1 MILYTEKQ
9 LEDSYNVYRRI
20 QIKKDM
26 AFVSLDDFRNI
37 FSKALRQNANRDQQD
52 ILGDHNLNP
61 GMSIPEVSKPAA
73 VLIPVIGRD
82 QEPTILLTRRSD
94 NLNHHAGQ
102 VSFPG
107 GRHEK
112 SDSNM
117 RDTALRETEEE
128 IGLKRDAV
136 EVIGELPKYETR
148 TGFSVKPIVGLIKP
162 PFELNVDRKEVVT
175 GSLDKM
181 SRPELEAK
189 LKELREGLIVN
200 GEYDVI
206 EDNTTTAAYRLDTAL
221 LEYVN
226 NDRQ

>member
-1 MILYTEKQ
+1 MEQGDIFLSGN
-9 LEDSYNVYRRI
+9 DRRLV
-20 QIKKDM
+20 
-26 AFVSLDDFRNI
+26 FSLDDFRNI
-37 FSKALRQNANRDQQD
+37 FLKALRQNAIRDQQD

-94 NLNHHAGQ
+94 DLNHHAGQ

-117 RDTALRETEEE
+117 IDTALRETEEE

-136 EVIGELPKYETR
+136 SDWR
-148 TGFSVKPIVGLIKP
+148 AS
-162 PFELNVDRKEVVT
+162 
-175 GSLDKM
+175 
-181 SRPELEAK
+181 
-189 LKELREGLIVN
+189 
-200 GEYDVI
+200 
-206 EDNTTTAAYRLDTAL
+206 
-221 LEYVN
+221 
-226 NDRQ
+226 